1 MMYTMWVRWGTIDAE
16 EFCCRFVVEWWIQI
30 NKNKTSKW
38 SEAVMS
44 VGVRHHELQVKR
56 RKVAQNLRNAKIQ
69 RRQLL
74 WNSWKES
81 NSRATEFEVH
91 GAMWILVYWNWA
103 WWKGSWGHWEE
114 PLLCL
119 LATNMFKGGN
129 MSVSVVLIFI
139 YLANKR
145 FMCYEVVER
154 EVLLLNV
161 VKNRQWVRLSSLGSN
176 CGGGGAWQNT
186 IAQACVGLHHKYCT
200 WFFFMRTSLKDNHC
214 GGGGL
219 HGC

>member
-1 MMYTMWVRWGTIDAE
+1 
-16 EFCCRFVVEWWIQI
+16 
-30 NKNKTSKW
+30 
-38 SEAVMS
+38 
-44 VGVRHHELQVKR
+44 
-56 RKVAQNLRNAKIQ
+56 
-69 RRQLL
+69 
-74 WNSWKES
+74 
-81 NSRATEFEVH
+81 
-91 GAMWILVYWNWA
+91 
-103 WWKGSWGHWEE
+103 
-114 PLLCL
+114 
-119 LATNMFKGGN
+119 

-219 HGC
+219 HECLG